1 MLTIRELFKDSFAF
15 ECRGRITAILP
26 ARQACRER
34 LSAILPKIRMIC
46 GVSHSFSDI
55 YESVHACYQAA
66 AALDTEG
73 NASADGISMFEDS
86 ILLLLLKN
94 ALKGVPAKYYY
105 TEGLTRLADH
115 DASSQVSYID
125 TLKAYLDN
133 NCSIAETARAL
144 HLHRSSLIDR
154 LGRIIQTLG
163 CDLNDSGTRLA
174 MQIVLHAD
182 QLNETV

>member
-1 MLTIRELFKDSFAF
+1 
-15 ECRGRITAILP
+15 
-26 ARQACRER
+26 
-34 LSAILPKIRMIC
+34 
-46 GVSHSFSDI
+46 
-55 YESVHACYQAA
+55 
-66 AALDTEG
+66 
-73 NASADGISMFEDS
+73 MFEDS
-86 ILLLLLKN
+86 ILQLLLKN

-154 LGRIIQTLG
+154 IWRITQTLG
-163 CDLNDSGTRLA
+163 GDLNDPAARLTL
-174 MQIVLHAD
+174 QIVLYAE
-182 QLNETV
+182 QIN